1 MSTSTHGDYTDL
13 RSEEEEHNERHGGYP
28 PEQEVR

>member
-1 MSTSTHGDYTDL
+1 MSTSIRVGCTEL
-13 RSEEEEHNERHGGYP
+13 RGEEEEHNERHGGYP